1 MFRTPPRRERNGLI
15 LLSSFYFLRQSRYHS
30 GNTCNCQ
37 HSSCICFVSG
47 LNRHSFLRDF
57 AVIVLIYGIF
67 LLEYLSYFFCL
78 FSRFFISF
86 CLGSCFLR
94 FLTVRARC
102 CRCPVQPLAS
112 ASAPSAPRGGF
123 HFPPGSSQSAPWP
136 PPYSGKNCLSLLKLH
151 ILRSRDCWSRWPEP
165 PEFR

>member
-30 GNTCNCQ
+30 GNTYNCQ

-94 FLTVRARC
+94 FLFRQILIIGC
-102 CRCPVQPLAS
+102 LGNCQLCKCSHIFQ
-112 ASAPSAPRGGF
+112 F
-123 HFPPGSSQSAPWP
+123 
-136 PPYSGKNCLSLLKLH
+136 CLSICFFTFRRFLLCRVISFLQQGFSALG
-151 ILRSRDCWSRWPEP
+151 IFY
-165 PEFR
+165 FRNLII

>member
-1 MFRTPPRRERNGLI
+1 MQYSEWFFTLHLKNTQRHYLHSKISITDNFIKIYISKIFFIRVWNLSKVMFRTPPRRERNGLI

-67 LLEYLSYFFCL
+67 LLNTCRIFSVSFLDSSSAFAWAAASCAFCSARYLS
-78 FSRFFISF
+78 
-86 CLGSCFLR
+86 
-94 FLTVRARC
+94 
-102 CRCPVQPLAS
+102 
-112 ASAPSAPRGGF
+112 
-123 HFPPGSSQSAPWP
+123 
-136 PPYSGKNCLSLLKLH
+136 
-151 ILRSRDCWSRWPEP
+151 
-165 PEFR
+165 

>member
-37 HSSCICFVSG
+37 HSSCICFVSS
-47 LNRHSFLRDF
+47 LNRHSFLSDF
-57 AVIVLIYGIF
+57 AVIVLICGIF

-94 FLTVRARC
+94 FLFRQILIIGC
-102 CRCPVQPLAS
+102 LATASS
-112 ASAPSAPRGGF
+112 ASVLTFSSFACPYASSLSAAF
-123 HFPPGSSQSAPWP
+123 CFAAS
-136 PPYSGKNCLSLLKLH
+136 
-151 ILRSRDCWSRWPEP
+151 
-165 PEFR
+165 

>member
-30 GNTCNCQ
+30 GNTYNCQ

-94 FLTVRARC
+94 FLFRQILIIGC
-102 CRCPVQPLAS
+102 LGNCQFCKCLSHFPVLPVHMLL
-112 ASAPSAPRGGF
+112 
-123 HFPPGSSQSAPWP
+123 HFPPLSALPRH
-136 PPYSGKNCLSLLKLH
+136 KLSATGLLCFGHLLLSKSHHLNT
-151 ILRSRDCWSRWPEP
+151 
-165 PEFR
+165 